1 MISNMNRITSRKNKY
16 IMHLRALSRDRAY
29 RVQSGEFLCDGSK
42 LFKEALT
49 FNAKITSVLW
59 KDNFPADADDC
70 ADCAGVIGLGEDIA
84 QYTAPGDLFDYA
96 SPMPNSPGPL
106 FTVRIPDKADLF
118 ASDKILVLENVQDPG
133 NVGTVIRTAN
143 AFLIDAVILTGACAD
158 PYNPKSVRASMGA
171 IYRQPVFSMTTE
183 EMKQLFCRNGLP
195 LYGAALHRDSQ
206 DIRRVD
212 FSHAAVA
219 IGSEGRGLTEEFLN
233 TCEATVLIP
242 MNAESESLNAAQ
254 AAAIMMWEMRRDF
267 L

>member
-59 KDNFPADADDC
+59 KENFPADADDC

-143 AFLIDAVILTGACAD
+143 AFGIDAVIMTGNCAD
-158 PYNPKSVRASMGA
+158 LYSPKTVRATMGA
-171 IYRQPVFSMTTE
+171 IFRQKVAELDLNQLKIFTE
-183 EMKQLFCRNGLP
+183 KNSLP
-195 LYGAALHRDSQ
+195 LYGAVLSSDAV
-206 DIRRVD
+206 DITELNLEKC
-212 FSHAAVA
+212 AVA
-219 IGSEGRGLTEEFLN
+219 VGSEGQGLSRDLIEL
-233 TCEATVLIP
+233 CSGKVIIP
-242 MNAESESLNAAQ
+242 MNPESESLNAAV
-254 AAAIMMWEMRRDF
+254 AASVIMWEMRKF
-267 L
+267 Q